1 MGACNA
7 SGPSSAKGPKVM
19 KDATSTSSSS
29 FAAAPAALPEA
40 DHPQQ
45 SHLPKQEPQC
55 GNEKLQEANALQR
68 PKTELHTEG
77 KVPEPFQAKSE
88 ADAEKRRLA
97 ERQERLLLKVR
108 CDEEAGPEEKLRDP
122 RCHSRI
128 EAAETKEAKAEMN
141 LKEVKGGAVMEEK
154 LQELKGPI
162 HEFLS
167 PGAATGQGGALR
179 WKVMDTDLLCSM
191 RRVASSPGFE
201 LNGINHNL
209 LQAGSQGWES
219 RPTELKSFLQIFSIR
234 LESQEA
240 ALSEA
245 TREVRRSSD
254 RDLQKRFD
262 TFLEQESERAHLRL
276 EKAAARNVKPDEQ
289 VQQSLELRLQEM
301 ESHLS
306 SQERLSSKPAP
317 TSDAAEQAV
326 RVHGPDTGLRRSLQ
340 SLEER
345 FSAAQARQT
354 RSEMTAQQA
363 LAQARQLEAILTEFN
378 VEDHSFQGRMELY

>member
-45 SHLPKQEPQC
+45 SHLPKQE
-55 GNEKLQEANALQR
+55 KLREANALQR

-154 LQELKGPI
+154 LQERPLGK
-162 HEFLS
+162 EARS
-167 PGAATGQGGALR
+167 GGR
-179 WKVMDTDLLCSM
+179 
-191 RRVASSPGFE
+191 
-201 LNGINHNL
+201 
-209 LQAGSQGWES
+209 
-219 RPTELKSFLQIFSIR
+219 
-234 LESQEA
+234 
-240 ALSEA
+240 
-245 TREVRRSSD
+245 
-254 RDLQKRFD
+254 
-262 TFLEQESERAHLRL
+262 
-276 EKAAARNVKPDEQ
+276 
-289 VQQSLELRLQEM
+289 
-301 ESHLS
+301 
-306 SQERLSSKPAP
+306 
-317 TSDAAEQAV
+317 
-326 RVHGPDTGLRRSLQ
+326 
-340 SLEER
+340 
-345 FSAAQARQT
+345 
-354 RSEMTAQQA
+354 
-363 LAQARQLEAILTEFN
+363 
-378 VEDHSFQGRMELY
+378 